1 MLFSG
6 FQKLTLLDFPGKTAA
21 TAFSPGCNFRC
32 PFCHNARLVVPG
44 EGETE
49 HVGEEEILAYMAKR
63 RGLLDGLC
71 LTGGEPTLQADL
83 PDFCRKV
90 KELGLLVKLDT
101 NGFRPDAVRRLID
114 EKLVDYVAMDVK
126 NSRERYAETAGLPE
140 IDLWPVE
147 ESIALL
153 KEGRVDYEF
162 RTTVVSQLHDRESL
176 LSLARWLTGAKAWYL
191 QQFVDSGGCIRQGLT
206 AWPEDALRAFEGEL
220 QQIMPTVHLRG
231 I

>member
-83 PDFCRKV
+83 PNFCRKV
-90 KELGLLVKLDT
+90 KKLGLLVKLDT

-140 IDLWPVE
+140 IDLPACRKKRRALKRRPCGLRIPHHRRLPAARPG
-147 ESIALL
+147 IAAFPRALAY
-153 KEGRVDYEF
+153 GRKSVVPAAVRRF
-162 RTTVVSQLHDRESL
+162 RRLHSAGTYG
-176 LSLARWLTGAKAWYL
+176 LA
-191 QQFVDSGGCIRQGLT
+191 
-206 AWPEDALRAFEGEL
+206 
-220 QQIMPTVHLRG
+220 
-231 I
+231 

>member
-1 MLFSG
+1 MIFSG

-32 PFCHNARLVVPG
+32 PFCHNARLVVPDSG
-44 EGETE
+44 EEE
-49 HVGEEEILAYMAKR
+49 RVDEEEILAYMAKR

-90 KELGLLVKLDT
+90 KDLGLLVKLDT
-101 NGFRPDAVRRLID
+101 NGFRPQTVRRLID
-114 EKLVDYVAMDVK
+114 AGLVDYVAMDVK
-126 NSRERYAETAGLPE
+126 NSRERYAETAGLPQ
-140 IDLWPVE
+140 IDLQPIE

-176 LSLARWLTGAKAWYL
+176 RSLARWLTGAKAWYL
-191 QQFVDSGGCIRQGLT
+191 QQFVDSGGCIRQQLT

-220 QQIMPTVHLRG
+220 QQIMPAVHLRG